1 MENVNAVNITL
12 DLFSV
17 VITIMIITYLIGRK
31 SSTKENRYFLWTCIL
46 NLVFLLGDL
55 SDWCCNGL
63 AHPWYPAALH
73 IGQFVYYTVT
83 APFLVVFLKYVVE
96 YLSPFGRVS
105 PIYMRISLV
114 IAGFHLIGCVLTPFT
129 GLYYVI
135 SEENI
140 YRRGGAVLLAS
151 ILPVAVYGM
160 TTFLTLKFWKVLRP
174 RIIVALLSYVW
185 IPLLGQVIQNFF
197 RGVATLNTAIT
208 LALLFIFFNLQLDRD
223 LQHEKDKQEL
233 AEANI
238 RVMLSQIQPHF
249 LYNTLAVIRG
259 LCDIDPVG
267 AKEAINDF
275 SVFLRANMD
284 SLTNVHPISFE
295 QEFLHVKSYLNLG
308 HQMYE
313 DELDVIY
320 DIRTTEFMV
329 PALSLQPIVENAL
342 HKGIRK
348 KEGGGTIIIRT
359 EERKEDFR
367 ITVADDGAGF
377 EMKDLGKQGHI
388 GIENVKKRLEVMCK
402 GTLTIDSMPGK
413 GTTVYMIIP
422 KGENT

>member
-1 MENVNAVNITL
+1 MENVNTINITL
-12 DLFSV
+12 DVFSA

-31 SSTKENRYFLWTCIL
+31 SSTKENRYFLWICIL

-63 AHPWYPAALH
+63 ARPWYPAALH
-73 IGQFVYYTVT
+73 TGQFVYYAVT

-96 YLSPFGRVS
+96 YLSSYGRVS
-105 PIYMRISLV
+105 SIYMRIGLV
-114 IAGFHLIGCVLTPFT
+114 MAGFHLVGCVLTPFT

-160 TTFLTLKFWKVLRP
+160 TTFLTWKFRKTLRP

-185 IPLLGQVIQNFF
+185 IPLLGQIIQNFF
-197 RGVATLNTAIT
+197 RGVATLNPAIT
-208 LALLFIFFNLQLDRD
+208 LSILFIFFNLQLDRD

-259 LCDIDPVG
+259 LCDMDPVG

-275 SVFLRANMD
+275 SLFLRANMD
-284 SLTNVHPISFE
+284 SLTNIHPISFE
-295 QEFLHVKSYLNLG
+295 QELMHVKSYLNLG
-308 HQMYE
+308 QQMYE
-313 DELDVIY
+313 DELEVVY

-348 KEGGGTIIIRT
+348 KEGGGTIVIRT

-367 ITVADDGAGF
+367 ITVADNGAGF
-377 EMKDLGKQGHI
+377 DMKDLKKQGHI
-388 GIENVKKRLEVMCK
+388 GIENVKKRLEVMCG
-402 GTLTIDSMPGK
+402 GTLDIDSIPGK
-413 GTTVYMIIP
+413 GTTVYMNIP
-422 KGENT
+422 KGENI